1 MQIEEEDEG
10 GEEVGPCRRTHEEPL
25 KGVEQ
30 SKDYEKI
37 GKIAIGQ

>member
-1 MQIEEEDEG
+1 MQIEEEDGG
-10 GEEVGPCRRTHEEPL
+10 GEEVGPCRRTDEEPL
-25 KGVEQ
+25 KAVEQ